1 MRLLENAKAALKLPD
16 LRARVIFVFAMFA
29 VYAFGAH
36 VPVPGVDTKVLGEA
50 FAQGFGGGLLKL
62 INLFSGGALK
72 RFSIFALG
80 IMPYINASIIM
91 QLLAVAIPSIEQWQK
106 EGEWGRR
113 RIAKLTRVLTLI
125 SSVLQ
130 GWGILFLFQQTGAVK
145 DVSLLNLNC
154 WRIVLTLAAGTA
166 ALMWIGEL
174 ITEKGIG
181 NGVSLIIFAGIMMR
195 LPTDVAQVY
204 GLLSSRAVEWTN
216 VFILLGFFV
225 LTVMFIVFVQQAERR
240 IPVQYTRR
248 IVGTRMMGRT
258 SHLPLRVNTAG
269 VIPIIFAISV
279 AMFPG
284 TLTSMIPIFR
294 HGTVI
299 TLPLIGKI
307 DMGALGAQ
315 IREIFYPGGSN
326 IGLLLYFLLVIAF
339 TYFYTAVVLNPSD
352 LADNLRKWGG
362 VIPGVRPGA
371 PTVQY
376 IDKVLTR
383 ITFGGAIFL
392 GIIAIL
398 EFLVPHWTG
407 LPLYDI
413 AGGTSILIVVGVA
426 LETMLQLEAQLLS
439 RQYERLIR

>member
-1 MRLLENAKAALKLPD
+1 VRLLENVKSALKLPD
-16 LRARVIFVFAMFA
+16 LRARVLFVFAMFA
-29 VYAFGAH
+29 IYAFGAH
-36 VPVPGVDTKVLGEA
+36 VPVPGVDTKALNEA
-50 FAQGFGGGLLKL
+50 FAQGFGGGLLRL

-113 RIAKLTRVLTLI
+113 RIAKLTRILTLV

-130 GWGILFLFQQTGAVK
+130 AWGFLFIFQQTGAIR
-145 DVSLLNLNC
+145 DVHLLNLNN

-166 ALMWIGEL
+166 ALMWMGEL
-174 ITEKGIG
+174 ITEKGVG

-204 GLLSSRAVEWTN
+204 GLLASRSVEWMN
-216 VFILLGFFV
+216 VIILFGFFL
-225 LTVMFIVFVQQAERR
+225 LTVMFIVFVQQGERR

-248 IVGTRMMGRT
+248 VIGTRMMGRT

-284 TLTSMIPIFR
+284 TLTSMIPIFKP
-294 HGTVI
+294 GTEI
-299 TLPLIGKI
+299 TLPLLGKI
-307 DMGALGAQ
+307 DMGSIGAR
-315 IREIFYPGGSN
+315 IREIFYPGSSN
-326 IGLLLYFLLVIAF
+326 IGLFLYFLLVIAF
-339 TYFYTAVVLNPSD
+339 TYFYTAVVFNPSD

-371 PTVQY
+371 PTVHY
-376 IDKVLTR
+376 IDRVLSR
-383 ITFGGAIFL
+383 ITFGGAMFL